1 MTTISLATPSDVNAI
16 EQLYLACKDD
26 LLHRQIFQW
35 DDTYPN
41 RAYFE
46 DCIKEGSVYVMK
58 DGEQLLGIVVLDE
71 WQSSEWNE
79 IEWQGDKPL
88 VIHSLMVHPSQ
99 QGKGIGNLVL
109 HASERLAKLQ
119 GYNSIRLDSFSGNE
133 TACNFYQRHGYVE
146 RGSVHFDSKPKGHER
161 YICFEK
167 AFEN

>member
-35 DDTYPN
+35 YDTYPN
-41 RAYFE
+41 RDYFE
-46 DCIKEGSVYVMK
+46 NCIEDGSIYVMK
-58 DGEQLLGIVVLDE
+58 VSDQLLGIVVLDE
-71 WQSSEWNE
+71 WQSSEWDE
-79 IEWQGDKPL
+79 IEWQGKKPL

-99 QGKGIGNLVL
+99 QGKGIGKRILR
-109 HASERLAKLQ
+109 ASERLAKEQ

-133 TACNFYQRHGYVE
+133 AACSFYRRQNYFE

-167 AFEN
+167 ILD

>member
-41 RAYFE
+41 RDYFE
-46 DCIKEGSVYVMK
+46 NCIEDGSIYVMK
-58 DGEQLLGIVVLDE
+58 VSDQLLGIVVLDE
-71 WQSSEWNE
+71 WQSSEWDE
-79 IEWQGDKPL
+79 IEWQGKKPL

-99 QGKGIGNLVL
+99 QGKGIGKRILR
-109 HASERLAKLQ
+109 ASERLAKEQ

-133 TACNFYQRHGYVE
+133 AACSFYRRQNYFE

-167 AFEN
+167 ILD